1 MGPLCDI
8 WTLFG
13 HIDHPSCL
21 TMWLKRASEALDP
34 RNFRENHPEFLVISF
49 LCPNLRHGVSSE
61 SSRLA
66 HQNSLIFFHFGP
78 HPSSQEP
85 SKGSRRPPNGL
96 PKGSFI
102 ESNQNLSYG
111 VSSSKFFDCIHFRP
125 HPSPR
130 TPPKRPP
137 KRIISRIQPR
147 HGLWGV
153 IGIVLTSLSNFYD
166 FFSFSTSPVPPGPL

>member
-1 MGPLCDI
+1 MR
-8 WTLFG
+8 
-13 HIDHPSCL
+13 S
-21 TMWLKRASEALDP
+21 KRASEALDP

-61 SSRLA
+61 SSRPA

-85 SKGSRRPPNGL
+85 FEGSRRPLNGL

-111 VSSSKFFDCIHFRP
+111 VSSDSSRLARQNSLIFFIFALTCP
-125 HPSPR
+125 PR
-130 TPPKRPP
+130 TPLKGP
-137 KRIISRIQPR
+137 S
-147 HGLWGV
+147 GLPTASQKGH
-153 IGIVLTSLSNFYD
+153 F
-166 FFSFSTSPVPPGPL
+166 